1 MERHRTTIDFNLRFN
16 IISDKVNQI
25 TKNNSKLSTC
35 CSGHA
40 GKAQGKR
47 DWQLFF
53 LAATLVFI
61 VCKYKAFIVWI
72 FLPYNPSLAETL

>member
-16 IISDKVNQI
+16 IISDKVKQI
-25 TKNNSKLSTC
+25 TENSSKQSAC
-35 CSGHA
+35 CSVQS

-47 DWQLFF
+47 DRQLF

-61 VCKYKAFIVWI
+61 FCKYKAFIV
-72 FLPYNPSLAETL
+72 